1 MPVIV
6 PFQKEGLYILPISLN
21 YALQIIP
28 LGTLHPTIVATA
40 QGITG
45 ETMALYD
52 LTTASLITI
61 FAYFLIFVPGYI
73 SEMCDEKLF
82 LISS

>member
-6 PFQKEGLYILPISLN
+6 PFQKEGLYTLPISLN

-28 LGTLHPTIVATA
+28 LGTSHPTIVATA
-40 QGITG
+40 YGMTG

-52 LTTASLITI
+52 LIAASLITI

-73 SEMCDEKLF
+73 SEMCDENLF